1 MDYNCIQTLQVDSL
15 GRSGIP
21 FILAKFLA
29 QVCDFYLFLT
39 GSFYRVYK
47 EIYLFNLFLDLKEKA
62 FKNT

>member
-15 GRSGIP
+15 GIP

-39 GSFYRVYK
+39 GSIYRVYK